1 MLLIYMLFILLA
13 MYLYFFIYLKML
25 HCNLRAELFGR
36 VGRGYE
42 YS

>member
-1 MLLIYMLFILLA
+1 MC
-13 MYLYFFIYLKML
+13 LYFFIYLKMSRY
-25 HCNLRAELFGR
+25 NLRAELFGR